1 MFKFIT
7 ENEMLSSCD
16 GNIKFNVCFS
26 VLQQS
31 NARPKTSLRPPS
43 ARPISARPAAPRMR
57 AKTEIIV
64 NEEIQ

>member
-1 MFKFIT
+1 MFNFISLLPKT
-7 ENEMLSSCD
+7 KLYRDVKLN
-16 GNIKFNVCFS
+16 FCFS

-57 AKTEIIV
+57 AKTDMIV